1 MSPTSPR
8 VTVVIPTFNRARF
21 LPVAVDSVLAQTYGD
36 FRLLIADNAST
47 DETADIVA
55 RYDDPRIDYVRRP
68 ENLGITANH
77 NLARL
82 GS

>member
-55 RYDDPRIDYVRRP
+55 RYDDARIDYVRRP